1 MLRFAVA
8 SMRASVGRLVAAG
21 IAIVLGTGFVAA
33 TLLTTDVLRATAE
46 AAVVADLNGADVVVE
61 YVPYTQEQLREIEA
75 LPGVAGVDE
84 LVTGGVIVESGHR
97 SRYIDVQSL
106 PVHGAPPPIA
116 SGALP
121 SADGELAISAS
132 LADSLGVAAGETLR
146 WSSVS
151 SELNGT
157 LIVSGI
163 TDQGSLLLGDAPGW
177 ASSGTLDALRGTGA
191 QEDTSAQN
199 RLLIHGDGTSQE
211 RIAAGVRGVS
221 PDLAPR
227 TAQEVT
233 DTKMAELTGSAQF
246 FVLFGMGFAAVAVVV
261 AGMVIAN
268 TFDVLVAQRTKVLA
282 LVRCGGATKGQVRR
296 SVLIEATLLGLLASV
311 VGVGLGLGLG
321 QAAAWFL
328 SSRTFGVTA
337 PRLTDVAPTTLLVP
351 VLVGVVV
358 TLVAALGPARSAT
371 RVSPVAALRPAAVD
385 PVRAGGRARK
395 WFGGLTLVVGL
406 ALLVVPPTL
415 VVATDVS
422 EGVDLDTLLV
432 LLLLVGV
439 TGGLLTVGGVLVLS
453 VFFVPAVIRALG
465 STLARLLPGEAAAT
479 ARLATANAV
488 RNPRRTA
495 ATTSALVI
503 GVGLVVM
510 MGTGAATA
518 RTTLE
523 HELGAQFPADL
534 LVSSTSEQGF
544 GDAELEAAE
553 AVDGVVG
560 LATAWDRSV
569 NLADDPGTAVMVVD
583 PVALDEV
590 LGGRSF
596 AVADGH
602 VALSPTVYERLG
614 SPEAVRLGDYGMG
627 TAASTAEALPVEV
640 VESLPLPAVVAPDA
654 LGDLGAPTAMLV
666 DVDDTR
672 ASEVVADVQDAV
684 SDANPEAPP
693 NMVAPVEVRAT
704 FGQVIDALLAVL
716 IGLLGVA
723 VVIALVGVANTL
735 SLSVIER
742 RREHGVLRAVG
753 VTQPQLRQLLAVEGV
768 LISTAGALIGIAL
781 GLATGFAGTAI
792 ILGSSAEFRFGLD
805 WRVTLGCV
813 VIALV
818 AGLLA
823 SVVPARTA
831 TRVPVVAA
839 LATE

>member
-46 AAVVADLNGADVVVE
+46 ATVVADLNGANVVVE
-61 YVPYTQEQLREIEA
+61 FVPYTQDQLREIEA

-84 LVTGGVIVESGHR
+84 LVTGGVIVEAGHR

-106 PVHGAPPPIA
+106 PEHGAPPPIA

-121 SADGELAISAS
+121 SADGEVAISSS
-132 LADSLGVAAGETLR
+132 LADSLDVAAGDTLR
-146 WSSVS
+146 WSSIA
-151 SELNGT
+151 SEDKGT
-157 LIVSGI
+157 LVVSGI
-163 TDQGSLLLGDAPGW
+163 TDEGSLLLGDAPGW
-177 ASSGTLDALRGTGA
+177 ANAGTVRILDGGTG
-191 QEDTSAQN
+191 EDTSAQN
-199 RLLIHGDGTSQE
+199 RLLVYGDGAPQE
-211 RIAAGVRGVS
+211 RIATGVRGVS

-268 TFDVLVAQRTKVLA
+268 TFDVLVAQRTRVLA

-296 SVLIEATLLGLLASV
+296 SVLTEATLLGLAASI

-321 QAAAWFL
+321 QAAARFL
-328 SSRTFGVTA
+328 SSRTFGVAA
-337 PRLTDVAPTTLLVP
+337 PRLTDIAPTTLLVP

-385 PVRAGGRARK
+385 PVRAGGRTRK
-395 WFGGLTLVVGL
+395 WLGGLTLAVGL
-406 ALLVVPPTL
+406 VLLLAPPTL
-415 VVATDVS
+415 VVATDLA
-422 EGVDLDTLLV
+422 EGADLDTLLI
-432 LLLLVGV
+432 LLLLAGV
-439 TGGLLTVGGVLVLS
+439 TGGLLTVGGVLILS

-465 STLARLLPGEAAAT
+465 AGLARLLPKEAAAT

-503 GVGLVVM
+503 GVGLVIM

-523 HELGAQFPADL
+523 HELDAQFPADL
-534 LVSSTSEQGF
+534 LVSSTSEEGF
-544 GDAELEAAE
+544 EGAELQAAAQVE
-553 AVDGVVG
+553 GVLG
-560 LATAWDRSV
+560 LVKAWDRSV
-569 NLADDPGTAVMVVD
+569 NLADDPGTAVMVVE
-583 PVALDEV
+583 PEALDEV

-596 AVADGH
+596 TVPDGH
-602 VALSPTVYERLG
+602 VALSPSLSERLG
-614 SPEAVRLGDYGMG
+614 SPETVRLGDYGMG
-627 TAASTAEALPVEV
+627 SAAPAEGLPVTV
-640 VESLPLPAVVAPDA
+640 VDTLPLPAVVAPDG
-654 LGDLGAPTAMLV
+654 LDGLGAPTAMLV
-666 DVDDTR
+666 DVDDAR
-672 ASEVVADVQDAV
+672 AAEVVADVQAAV
-684 SDANPEAPP
+684 SDANPDSPP
-693 NMVAPVEVRAT
+693 NVIAPVEMRAA
-704 FGQVIDALLAVL
+704 FAQVIDALLAVL

-768 LISTAGALIGIAL
+768 LISTAGALIGIAVGVTT
-781 GLATGFAGTAI
+781 GLAGTGI
-792 ILGSSAEFRFGLD
+792 ILGSSAEFRFGFD

-839 LATE
+839 LATD